1 MKVYFKM
8 HGPVCTSGVLSRS
21 LVLNLKFSKRKKERG
36 SKTGGNG
43 RKKVQTLASSS
54 SALSFLVLH
63 PAFSRM
69 KVHSLPLSRCVEWAL
84 LPPPHFAVKVVVA
97 VEKRGLSTDVI

>member
-21 LVLNLKFSKRKKERG
+21 LVLNLKFLKRKMRGGGRG

-54 SALSFLVLH
+54 ALSF
-63 PAFSRM
+63 
-69 KVHSLPLSRCVEWAL
+69 
-84 LPPPHFAVKVVVA
+84 
-97 VEKRGLSTDVI
+97 